1 MRFSAKF
8 NAILRLMR
16 CDKPVG
22 TLLLM
27 WGSLWGLWLAGHGLP
42 PAKETF
48 IILLGT
54 WTMRSAGCVFNDLTD
69 RNFDGAVART
79 NARPLATG
87 ELSVKEALVVGVVML
102 TFSFFLVCLLNW
114 QSVLMSVALAVVAII
129 YPFCKRFLPTPQ
141 AVLGIAFSGGILIAH
156 TAILGHLTWA
166 GFFLFLGCA
175 VWALVYDTF
184 YALVDRDDDIP
195 LNLRSS
201 AIFSQGW
208 EMCFIALM
216 AVIMMVFLTISGVLA
231 HLGGWYYFGLLVGC
245 LLIGQEIYMS
255 KNLEREKCFAAFHH
269 NNWVGA
275 TIWAGMILNYLP

>member
-1 MRFSAKF
+1 MPFSAKI
-8 NAILRLMR
+8 NAYLRLMR

-27 WGSLWGLWLAGHGLP
+27 WGSLWGLWLAGKGLP

-54 WTMRSAGCVFNDLTD
+54 WTMRSAGCVFNDLAD
-69 RNFDGAVART
+69 RNFDGTVART

-87 ELSVKEALVVGVVML
+87 ELSVKEALLAGGVML
-102 TFSFFLVCLLNW
+102 AISFLLVCLLNW
-114 QSVLMSVALAVVAII
+114 QSVLMSVALAIVAII

-195 LNLRSS
+195 LNLKSS
-201 AIFSQGW
+201 AVFSQGW
-208 EMCFIALM
+208 EMRFIALM
-216 AVIMMVFLTISGVLA
+216 ATIMMIFLIISGLLA
-231 HLGGWYYFGLLVGC
+231 NLGAWYYFGLIVAC
-245 LLIGQEIYMS
+245 LLIAQEIQMS
-255 KNLEREKCFAAFHH
+255 KTLDRAKCFAAFHH
-269 NNWVGA
+269 SNWVGA
-275 TIWAGMILNYLP
+275 AIWTGFVLHYLP